1 MKLSIL
7 ILSIV
12 MLLGFSNHAGATIIN
27 LGDGAIHF
35 TGLTITYPQNLVNT
49 YLAWPALNVSSPL
62 LGYEIGHLPNAEARD
77 AVYKVSFLNNL
88 KTADLDYTGSYWL
101 GQSGRKHN
109 NPAPVSE
116 PSTMLLLGSS
126 LTGLVA
132 FLKHNGKS

>member
-1 MKLSIL
+1 
-7 ILSIV
+7 

-35 TGLTITYPQNLVNT
+35 TNLTITYPQNLVNT
-49 YLAWPALNVSSPL
+49 YLAWPALNVSSLL

-77 AVYKVSFLNNL
+77 AVFKVSFLNNF
-88 KTADLDYTGSYWL
+88 KTADLDYTGSYLL
-101 GQSGRKHN
+101 GQSGRKYN

-126 LTGLVA
+126 LAGLVG